1 MFFILSKVLYFLIM
15 PLNWVIGLLLYSL
28 FGKHPKW
35 KKRARNW
42 ALIMLLFFTNHFIC
56 NLVIR
61 GWESEVVAVDSLETY
76 DIGIVLGGY
85 SNFEIYPR
93 DRYNFSKRA
102 NRLTQAIEL
111 YKKGII
117 KKMLLTGGSGSILL
131 NERSEATEVE
141 SYLLLMGVKSED
153 IILEA
158 DSRNTHEN
166 ATLTKKILDQKYPT
180 ASCLLITSAFHM
192 RRSKACFEKEGMN
205 FKAFST
211 DVIGERIR
219 FTPGSLIIPNR
230 DGFWRW
236 EMLTKEWVGCVAY
249 WLRGYI

>member
-1 MFFILSKVLYFLIM
+1 LAVIMVIFFS
-15 PLNWVIGLLLYSL
+15 
-28 FGKHPKW
+28 
-35 KKRARNW
+35 
-42 ALIMLLFFTNHFIC
+42 NHFIF
-56 NLVIR
+56 NLVIKA
-61 GWESEVVAVDSLETY
+61 WESDVKPVASLETY

-102 NRLTQAIEL
+102 NRLTQALEL
-111 YKKGII
+111 YHKGVF

-131 NERSEATEVE
+131 DERSEADEVE
-141 SYLLLMGVKSED
+141 SYLLLMGVKKED
-153 IILEA
+153 IILEP

-166 ATLTKKILDQKYPT
+166 ALFTKNILDKDYPN
-180 ASCLLITSAFHM
+180 AKCLLITSGFHM
-192 RRSKACFEKEGMN
+192 RRSRACYKKEGVE
-205 FKAFST
+205 FTAFST

-219 FTPGSLIIPNR
+219 VTPNTIIWPNR

-236 EMLTKEWVGCVAY
+236 ETLIKEWVGCVFY

>member
-1 MFFILSKVLYFLIM
+1 M
-15 PLNWVIGLLLYSL
+15 LLYAI
-28 FGKHPKW
+28 FGKNKKW
-35 KKRARNW
+35 KLRCRNW
-42 ALIMLLFFTNHFIC
+42 AVVLILFFSNHFIF

-61 GWESEVVAVDSLETY
+61 AWESDVIAVESLETY

-111 YKKGII
+111 YKKGVF

-131 NERSEATEVE
+131 DERSEAAEVE
-141 SYLLLMGVKSED
+141 AYLLLMGVKQED
-153 IILEA
+153 IILEP

-166 ATLTKKILDQKYPT
+166 ATLTKAILDKDYPN
-180 ASCLLITSAFHM
+180 AKCLLITSGFHM
-192 RRSKACFEKEGMN
+192 RRSKGCFRKEQIA
-205 FKAFST
+205 FTAFST
-211 DVIGERIR
+211 DVIGERNR
-219 FTPGSLIIPNR
+219 FTPNTLLLPNR

-236 EMLTKEWVGCVAY
+236 EMLMKEWVGYTVY